1 MKKYD
6 SCPIREKNGILIKRK
21 IIRIPELNPLERSL
35 LAYIENWDR
44 GCVNDIDYLAFV
56 FNVPVNTITL
66 TLDIL
71 VNKDLVYVKNYGKEP
86 KIFCNINLINDVYG
100 EGIEL

>member
-1 MKKYD
+1 M
-6 SCPIREKNGILIKRK
+6 
-21 IIRIPELNPLERSL
+21 
-35 LAYIENWDR
+35 AYIENWDR

>member
-1 MKKYD
+1 MKQYD

-56 FNVPVNTITL
+56 FNVPVNTIAL